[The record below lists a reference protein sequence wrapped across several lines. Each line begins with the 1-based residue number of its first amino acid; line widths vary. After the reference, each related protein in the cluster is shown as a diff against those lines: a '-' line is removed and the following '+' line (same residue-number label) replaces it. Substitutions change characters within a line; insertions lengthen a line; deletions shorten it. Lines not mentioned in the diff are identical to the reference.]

1 MCIPGIARYTSNQGK
16 ADGANPHKTRG
27 IQMSILDLD
36 LIENLCLLDGFKMV
50 DLMNDLDMLDL
61 ILGLA

>member
-1 MCIPGIARYTSNQGK
+1 LLPFNPGK

-27 IQMSILDLD
+27 IQMNILDLD
-36 LIENLCLLDGFKMV
+36 LIETLCLLEGFEMI
-50 DLMNDLDMLDL
+50 DLLNDLEMLDL